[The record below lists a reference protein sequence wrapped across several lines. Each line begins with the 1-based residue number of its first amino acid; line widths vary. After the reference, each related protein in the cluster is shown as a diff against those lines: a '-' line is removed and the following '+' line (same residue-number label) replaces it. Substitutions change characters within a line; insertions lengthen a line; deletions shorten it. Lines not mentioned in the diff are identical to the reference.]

1 MAERS
6 IDRDGPDFELLE
18 GQAAFAAK
26 ATELVAGARME
37 LALLTQELNERV
49 YSTEN
54 FVAAVR
60 QFVLQ
65 HRHARL
71 RILVN
76 NTQRAISGGSRI
88 VEFGRKM
95 SSFIEFR
102 ELLEER
108 RMGVR
113 EEYLIADG
121 RLLLYR
127 ETPET
132 LEAKFYGALPH
143 QARLKLKDFD
153 TFWNESP
160 PAQEMRSLGI

>member
-1 MAERS
+1 MAEREK
-6 IDRDGPDFELLE
+6 PDFELVE

-26 ATELVAGARME
+26 AAEMVAGARME
-37 LALLTQELNERV
+37 LALLTQELSERV
-49 YSTEN
+49 YSTES
-54 FVAAVR
+54 FVTAVR

-65 HRHARL
+65 HRHAKL

-76 NTQRAISGGSRI
+76 HTQRAISGGSRI

-132 LEAKFYGALPH
+132 LEAKFYGGVPH
-143 QARLKLKDFD
+143 EARLKLREFD
-153 TFWNESP
+153 TFWNESE
-160 PAQEMRSLGI
+160 PAQELRSLGI